1 MRCSSRSVAGARR
14 RSSSGPSSSSST
26 QRAAK
31 PIPRFEHLTRRW
43 GFFYVDTLGR
53 WLEEVERGLT
63 AGALAAEH
71 PDLR

>member
-53 WLEEVERGLT
+53 WLEEVERS
-63 AGALAAEH
+63 LAA
-71 PDLR
+71 DTLAAGRRDVR